1 MTEEPILLTGPAA
14 DSLSQ
19 SLVNPG
25 LPMITPPPMPTR
37 LVYDGPKGPLF
48 KALAEARKHFTSLS
62 ASATADV
69 KISQAKG
76 GGSYKFSYAPLDVVL
91 DALQPGLIAA
101 GLALLQ
107 PFDGD
112 VMYTIVAFE
121 GSSLTVET
129 PLPIWATP
137 QELGSLLTYLR
148 RYQIKGIFGVA
159 DSEDDDGNAA
169 SGNQAQVTRKE
180 PTVAPKPSTSKLS
193 PELSAK
199 VVAKAK
205 ELGLNG
211 EEFGEAVRKHTGKL
225 WKECGDVEAEKLLTV
240 LGAKEVFGK
249 DGAK

>member
-1 MTEEPILLTGPAA
+1 MHDSISESLPEPT
-14 DSLSQ
+14 
-19 SLVNPG
+19 
-25 LPMITPPPMPTR
+25 LPMITPPPVLPPAR
-37 LVYDGPKGPLF
+37 LVYEGPKGPLF

-69 KISQAKG
+69 KISQSKG

-91 DALQPGLIAA
+91 DALQPGLTAA
-101 GLALLQ
+101 GIALLQ

-112 VMYTIVAFE
+112 IMYTIVAFE

-129 PLPIWATP
+129 PLPSWSTP
-137 QELGSLLTYLR
+137 QELGSLLTYIR
-148 RYQIKGIFGVA
+148 RYQLKGIFGVA

-180 PTVAPKPSTSKLS
+180 PTVASKGPTSKLS
-193 PELSAK
+193 PELSAQ

-205 ELGLNG
+205 ELELGRD
-211 EEFGEAVRKHTGKL
+211 EFSEMVRKHTGKL
-225 WKECGDVEAEKLLTV
+225 WKECEDSDAQKLLTV
-240 LGAKEVFGK
+240 LGAKEAFGK